1 MKLERL
7 ADVRAL
13 DLVQSFW
20 TLFRGTS
27 DVGSA
32 DRERRHLNNMSRKK
46 LEPVSAKVRAVI
58 RKETRRYSYLALQD
72 LCRVVE
78 RYRPTLLIQAGV
90 DQSLYDTDGT
100 VIYNESIVSC
110 FTEEDRFLIEDYV
123 LGKMMLYFLPQ
134 SIASMPSETMKEVAE
149 DTLLRRISCKDYA
162 AEHHVSVRAVQK
174 EKRRVLDYMVR
185 FCFQNGTVKRAILK
199 VANRK

>member
-1 MKLERL
+1 
-7 ADVRAL
+7 
-13 DLVQSFW
+13 
-20 TLFRGTS
+20 
-27 DVGSA
+27 
-32 DRERRHLNNMSRKK
+32 MSRKK

-58 RKETRRYSYLALQD
+58 RKETRRYSYLGLQD

-134 SIASMPSETMKEVAE
+134 SIASMSSETMKEVAE